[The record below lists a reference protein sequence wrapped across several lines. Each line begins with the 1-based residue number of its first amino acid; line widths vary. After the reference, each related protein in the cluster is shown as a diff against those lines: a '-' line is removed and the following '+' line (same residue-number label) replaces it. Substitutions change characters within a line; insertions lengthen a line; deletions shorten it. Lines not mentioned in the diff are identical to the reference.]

1 MPHEITGRDNV
12 LICTG
17 HPLSGMGNWHRRGEE
32 LRFEDTDNGLTLPD
46 VRRVLGVGDWE
57 VESVPLAD
65 LRCRVFP
72 QRADDGAILG
82 IYSDIARLE
91 REGFMVLRDD
101 AAIEGHQGIA
111 CGADEAP
118 HYFPTKAYGLLQNE
132 TLVELAEVFRE
143 AAQVERGVDLPLLS
157 AGTLRDRRLAFVS
170 VGIPDDPA
178 LDGMVSRGHAMNL
191 GTSHDGTC
199 SLVGCLASFIV
210 VCGNTFRASL
220 LRNAPE
226 EIRVKHTRSIEDLS
240 EARSILRDM
249 IGAASATDGAIARLL
264 NIPWRAGDFYAD
276 LRDTVLPKVYTAP
289 DDGKGWT
296 AQHTRMEHRLDDV
309 WSAYYGDGVPSDVRG
324 TAWGAL
330 MACQGYEQHT
340 KAQRTVGDN
349 APRHRAA
356 VAIQRTVESRPGVG
370 YPLADA
376 LMRTPMPSLANVV
389 GTDDD
394 NVPLTLADVVA
405 A

>member
-12 LICTG
+12 LICTN
-17 HPLSGMGNWHRRGEE
+17 HPLSGMGNWHRLGEE

-65 LRCRVFP
+65 LRRTAYLDLDRLGSLGTIIS
-72 QRADDGAILG
+72 QARAAGYIV
-82 IYSDIARLE
+82 LE
-91 REGFMVLRDD
+91 GD

-111 CGADEAP
+111 CGHDEAP

-132 TLVELAEVFRE
+132 TLVELCEVFRE
-143 AAQVERGVDLPLLS
+143 AARVERGVDLPILS

-178 LDGMVSRGHAMNL
+178 LDGMVARGHAMNL

-210 VCGNTFRASL
+210 VCGNTFRAAL

-226 EIRVKHTRSIEDLS
+226 EIRVKHTSSIEDLT
-240 EARSILRDM
+240 EARAILRDM
-249 IGAASATDGAIARLL
+249 IGAASATDGAIKRLL
-264 NIPWRAGDFYAD
+264 DIPWRAGDFYND
-276 LRDTVLPKVYTAP
+276 LRDTILPQVYAKP
-289 DDGKGWT
+289 DDAKGWT
-296 AQHTRMEHRLDDV
+296 GQHTRMEHRLDDV
-309 WSAYYGDGVPSDVRG
+309 WTAYYGDGVPQDVRG

-330 MACQGYEQHT
+330 MACQGYEQHVKT
-340 KAQRTVGDN
+340 QRTVGDN

-356 VAIQRTVESRPGVG
+356 VAIQRTVESRQGTG
-370 YPLADA
+370 YPLSEA
-376 LMRTPMPSLANVV
+376 LMHTPLPSLTDVI
-389 GTDDD
+389 GTDEAGDTR
-394 NVPLTLADVVA
+394 TLASLMA
-405 A
+405 AAS

>member
-1 MPHEITGRDNV
+1 MPHEIHGRDRV
-12 LICTG
+12 LLCTN
-17 HPLSGMGNWHRRGEE
+17 HPLSGMGNWHRLGEAI
-32 LRFEDTDNGLTLPD
+32 RFEDTDNGLELPD

-65 LRCRVFP
+65 LRRRVFP
-72 QRADDGAILG
+72 ERADDGAILG

-91 REGFMVLRDD
+91 REGFMVLKDD

-111 CGADEAP
+111 CGADKAP

-132 TLVELAEVFRE
+132 ALVELAEVFR
-143 AAQVERGVDLPLLS
+143 AAAREERGVDLPLLS

-220 LRNAPE
+220 LRTAPE

-240 EARSILRDM
+240 EAKSILRDM
-249 IGAASATDGAIARLL
+249 MGAASATDDAIKRLL
-264 NIPWRAGDFYAD
+264 DIPWRAGDFYRD
-276 LRDTVLPKVYTAP
+276 LRDTVLPQVYAKP
-289 DDGKGWT
+289 DDSKGHT
-296 AQHTRMEHRLDDV
+296 GTHTRMEHRLEDV
-309 WSAYYGDGVPSDVRG
+309 WASYYGDGVPQDVRG
-324 TAWGAL
+324 TAWAAL
-330 MACQGYEQHT
+330 MACQGYEQHVKT
-340 KAQRTVGDN
+340 QRKTEGKAT
-349 APRHRAA
+349 RHRAA
-356 VAIQRTVESRPGVG
+356 VAIQRTVESRQGTG

-376 LMRTPMPSLANVV
+376 LMRTPMPSLANIV
-389 GTDDD
+389 GTNDD
-394 NVPLTLADVVA
+394 NVPLTLASVVA
-405 A
+405 S